1 MHSFYVPV
9 GGATCAVFMF
19 RCYKCDDEV
28 QLEQSKRLQESVDII
43 RKQAGL
49 PQAEP
54 GQYMSLS
61 DRGGGGDKWPTKL
74 MFCLKLLWILWWIND
89 YVMDTHLF
97 AVRKQSQSVSST
109 SVVEQA
115 FKPSTSTPRS
125 SGMCSK
131 VKVSNKRK
139 GKISFI
145 CKQIFI
151 YRWSALF

>member
-54 GQYMSLS
+54 GQYMSLN
-61 DRGGGGDKWPTKL
+61 DMGGGVKVAGKFNVLIKIIFNSVNSVNNNITDIHS
-74 MFCLKLLWILWWIND
+74 F
-89 YVMDTHLF
+89 V
-97 AVRKQSQSVSST
+97 VRKQSQSVSST

>member
-61 DRGGGGDKWPTKL
+61 DGGGDKWPTKL
-74 MFCLKLLWILWWIND
+74 MFCLKLL
-89 YVMDTHLF
+89 
-97 AVRKQSQSVSST
+97 
-109 SVVEQA
+109 
-115 FKPSTSTPRS
+115 
-125 SGMCSK
+125 
-131 VKVSNKRK
+131 
-139 GKISFI
+139 
-145 CKQIFI
+145 
-151 YRWSALF
+151 

>member
-1 MHSFYVPV
+1 MPSFYVPV

-61 DRGGGGDKWPTKL
+61 DRGGGDKWPTKL
-74 MFCLKLLWILWWIND
+74 MFCLKLL
-89 YVMDTHLF
+89 
-97 AVRKQSQSVSST
+97 
-109 SVVEQA
+109 
-115 FKPSTSTPRS
+115 
-125 SGMCSK
+125 
-131 VKVSNKRK
+131 
-139 GKISFI
+139 
-145 CKQIFI
+145 
-151 YRWSALF
+151 